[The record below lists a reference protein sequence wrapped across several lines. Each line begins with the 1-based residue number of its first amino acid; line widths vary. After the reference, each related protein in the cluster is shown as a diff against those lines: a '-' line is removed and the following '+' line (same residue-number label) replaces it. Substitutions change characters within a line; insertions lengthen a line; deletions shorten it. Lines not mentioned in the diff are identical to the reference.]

1 VQTLSVCIL
10 RGISLKNKD
19 SYDCAVNIRV
29 RVHKN
34 HFFEVL
40 ISPRSKRKKKRSQ
53 KYDFKGKC
61 SNSKEPRKSTTLALG
76 KKLDYN
82 HTQALCCISP
92 FCLFFFF
99 CTDTRLN
106 RSGHGNP
113 LRYSCLENP
122 HGQRSLED
130 YSSRGRKESD
140 KSERLSTAHKL
151 LKAVTVREPS
161 PPEFGKLI

>member
-1 VQTLSVCIL
+1 MCIL

-34 HFFEVL
+34 HFSEVL

-92 FCLFFFF
+92 FCLFFFLHRYAF
-99 CTDTRLN
+99 KHKRAWQPTPVFLPGESPRTEEPGRLQFTG
-106 RSGHGNP
+106 S
-113 LRYSCLENP
+113 
-122 HGQRSLED
+122 QR
-130 YSSRGRKESD
+130 
-140 KSERLSTAHKL
+140 
-151 LKAVTVREPS
+151 VRQE
-161 PPEFGKLI
+161 